1 MLRRDRA
8 SMLAL
13 FLSLLCTLL
22 AIGLAFYYLRPPK
35 GPDNGRCLAIA
46 LGGSSDIIGAVA
58 LALTLGYSSIVLVQP
73 GSPGDMYDKLPRE
86 PVAAPAATPKGQ
98 QGARGRLAQP
108 VPELSPKPKG
118 KKNKGT
124 LYPKKEEKVIPG
136 RPVLVPVEA
145 SESPI
150 APGGNFFNNDLM
162 LKYLLKALGRGKC
175 PVIAAY
181 YLIQPYDDERGSKGF
196 SRTSLDYTIGAFNKV
211 CKDHDVDAIVGL
223 DFGGDVALPDPLNP
237 EIGEN
242 SPDKPFITQR
252 DFINLRA
259 ALIAS
264 RGLISPR
271 FPNISSVGVPIHGI
285 PATLV
290 AASPGVDAAGV
301 APEYVDAAS
310 TAGAS
315 DAMPIDVLEMNSDG
329 VLVKGPSLP
338 PPVDEADSLPL
349 PTLPDAL
356 FAKRLPSDQENR
368 FNTELSKLTSRIIAD
383 VPAEK
388 RHEHASKTY
397 YMMAA
402 CHKEI
407 RKRKETEDGSG
418 KEERPFVAL
427 GRFRSAEKARA
438 HLHSSSAAAVYDVT
452 ACAGLGVKSG
462 YVPHPLT
469 STLTYESM
477 QRLPRAA
484 PPGRA
489 RKPELE
495 PEPAQ

>member
-1 MLRRDRA
+1 
-8 SMLAL
+8 
-13 FLSLLCTLL
+13 
-22 AIGLAFYYLRPPK
+22 
-35 GPDNGRCLAIA
+35 
-46 LGGSSDIIGAVA
+46 
-58 LALTLGYSSIVLVQP
+58 
-73 GSPGDMYDKLPRE
+73 
-86 PVAAPAATPKGQ
+86 
-98 QGARGRLAQP
+98 
-108 VPELSPKPKG
+108 
-118 KKNKGT
+118 
-124 LYPKKEEKVIPG
+124 
-136 RPVLVPVEA
+136 
-145 SESPI
+145 
-150 APGGNFFNNDLM
+150 
-162 LKYLLKALGRGKC
+162 
-175 PVIAAY
+175 
-181 YLIQPYDDERGSKGF
+181 
-196 SRTSLDYTIGAFNKV
+196 
-211 CKDHDVDAIVGL
+211 
-223 DFGGDVALPDPLNP
+223 
-237 EIGEN
+237 
-242 SPDKPFITQR
+242 
-252 DFINLRA
+252 
-259 ALIAS
+259 
-264 RGLISPR
+264 
-271 FPNISSVGVPIHGI
+271 
-285 PATLV
+285 
-290 AASPGVDAAGV
+290 
-301 APEYVDAAS
+301 
-310 TAGAS
+310 
-315 DAMPIDVLEMNSDG
+315 MPIDVLEMNSDG

-356 FAKRLPSDQENR
+356 FAKRLPSDQEYR

-407 RKRKETEDGSG
+407 LQRKETEDGSG

-477 QRLPRAA
+477 QRLPRAP